1 MHNWSTNEKA
11 LKKDRENY
19 TAWKLEQLI
28 NFGLRDNKI
37 KESELRRYF
46 PKLNLDRH
54 RKKFI
59 SLLLNERRSAH

>member
-46 PKLNLDRH
+46 PKLKSEKH
-54 RKKFI
+54 T
-59 SLLLNERRSAH
+59 S